1 MRPNCFRIK
10 NFIRHTDKIC
20 FDLACGFTVDSINS
34 FISRIGDFFC
44 IFGKLDL
51 WCKSRASGIFYCSKL
66 VYTAESRVILAGD
79 QVGSDTP
86 GIDFGILG
94 LKAVDQ
100 VLIQITGSRDRC
112 IVKSGSSKHFV
123 GFLGKIRKVT
133 TVNTDSVVGK
143 FHTFLSHLFKDAD
156 CIWDTRFE
164 DIIGVDQKRTGIWI
178 HSGIGL
184 KCSVFI
190 RETHD
195 PAVCVCAKYGN
206 VEHLACKY
214 IGGAGTSADHSG
226 ACTINT
232 GIRSLCT
239 AKTKFHDSIS
249 SRCVADTGCLGSN
262 KTLMID
268 DVQDRSFNKLCFH
281 DRCNDLDKWFSWEY
295 DSSFRDCINITGKMK
310 VA

>member
-1 MRPNCFRIK
+1 M
-10 NFIRHTDKIC
+10 
-20 FDLACGFTVDSINS
+20 
-34 FISRIGDFFC
+34 
-44 IFGKLDL
+44 
-51 WCKSRASGIFYCSKL
+51 
-66 VYTAESRVILAGD
+66 
-79 QVGSDTP
+79 
-86 GIDFGILG
+86 
-94 LKAVDQ
+94 
-100 VLIQITGSRDRC
+100 
-112 IVKSGSSKHFV
+112 
-123 GFLGKIRKVT
+123 
-133 TVNTDSVVGK
+133 GK

-156 CIWDTRFE
+156 CIWDTGFE

-239 AKTKFHDSIS
+239 TKTKFHDSIS
-249 SRCVADTGCLGSN
+249 SRCVADAGCLGSN

-268 DVQDRSFNKLCFH
+268 DVQDRSLNKLCFH
-281 DRCNDLDKWFSWEY
+281 DRCNDLNKRFSWKY
-295 DSSFRDCINITGKMK
+295 DSSLRDCINITGKMK
-310 VA
+310 AAQIFQKIFFKNMKTSEVIDVFRAEMKIFDILDHLFQTCSNCETASARVDTIKHIKDNGLVGWVLEITLHHC